1 MTSARFALKKRSTDR
16 KRSVDSHPRFSA
28 PIVRANTRHSSR
40 ASGGML
46 AASSLERFRFAGA
59 RVGGVVTAAAT
70 RGGADELASPRPR
83 AAPRSGTKKHRD
95 DDDVFDDARKRP
107 RDVTTADAPSTP
119 PQPSTKPPPP
129 SPLSQASVARTP
141 FIAPSPARWRER
153 YAPTCEACERDRKH
167 CAHHAEVPLK
177 LLIIGHNPSDH
188 SWESGYSYSNPSN
201 NMWKLLVRGE
211 IIPSAWTSDD
221 CPRLAGELGIG
232 FTDAGTEPGN
242 DANAYGRAV
251 MKEWR
256 EDLYA
261 RLRGHLC
268 RASGRAIGGEEGD
281 VADEIDDAAK
291 TWRAT
296 AAAFGPSVVA
306 FAGKRQY
313 AQLFDTIPKRVEV
326 GKQPPGSLPPRWPF
340 CEDATEVW
348 VLPSS
353 SGRAAM
359 TREARETPYLELGA
373 RLAEVEWPRRDGGF
387 RGGAERRREPMKV
400 LLRYD
405 R

>member
-16 KRSVDSHPRFSA
+16 MRSVDSHPRFSA

-306 FAGKRQY
+306 FAGK
-313 AQLFDTIPKRVEV
+313 AAV
-326 GKQPPGSLPPRWPF
+326 
-340 CEDATEVW
+340 
-348 VLPSS
+348 
-353 SGRAAM
+353 RAALRHDPEARRGREAAPRIVAAALAVLRGRDRGVGV
-359 TREARETPYLELGA
+359 TLEQRSRGDDERGAGDAVSRARREARGGGVA
-373 RLAEVEWPRRDGGF
+373 APRR
-387 RGGAERRREPMKV
+387 RLSRRSGATS
-400 LLRYD
+400 
-405 R
+405 

>member
-1 MTSARFALKKRSTDR
+1 
-16 KRSVDSHPRFSA
+16 
-28 PIVRANTRHSSR
+28 
-40 ASGGML
+40 
-46 AASSLERFRFAGA
+46 
-59 RVGGVVTAAAT
+59 
-70 RGGADELASPRPR
+70 
-83 AAPRSGTKKHRD
+83 
-95 DDDVFDDARKRP
+95 
-107 RDVTTADAPSTP
+107 
-119 PQPSTKPPPP
+119 
-129 SPLSQASVARTP
+129 
-141 FIAPSPARWRER
+141 
-153 YAPTCEACERDRKH
+153 
-167 CAHHAEVPLK
+167 
-177 LLIIGHNPSDH
+177 
-188 SWESGYSYSNPSN
+188 
-201 NMWKLLVRGE
+201 
-211 IIPSAWTSDD
+211 
-221 CPRLAGELGIG
+221 
-232 FTDAGTEPGN
+232 
-242 DANAYGRAV
+242 
-251 MKEWR
+251 
-256 EDLYA
+256 
-261 RLRGHLC
+261 
-268 RASGRAIGGEEGD
+268 